1 MDANGR
7 GILVGTNDF
16 DGCCHGDLELED
28 DAAQGA
34 EALPGRAPADEPTDA
49 AAVRS
54 GQPLP
59 PVALQRDST
68 QMNRT
73 QRLVI
78 AISCDFL
85 FLSFDFVVGLH
96 PVRSLAL
103 VVDSVAEFLPC
114 SFGFLPFFLLLLVR
128 LLLFRVHGTKEY
140 KRGTFFW
147 SPVSTTRVILLFLC
161 VCVCVRGGPHWEA
174 RPATEGRPRAD
185 DADWPSAGPARR
197 PMSGGPA
204 GGGAP
209 GLGSRPPVRG
219 PDTVE
224 RERETRRRLES
235 QCVVCRRSS
244 SAMLQRF
251 AEELLER
258 HLTERP
264 KPTPGAA
271 AAPSAQP

>member
-114 SFGFLPFFLLLLVR
+114 SFGFLPFFFVVVGSAVVISCAR
-128 LLLFRVHGTKEY
+128 N
-140 KRGTFFW
+140 KRIQKRHFFFW
-147 SPVSTTRVILLFLC
+147 SPVSTTRVILLFFC
-161 VCVCVRGGPHWEA
+161 VCVCAW
-174 RPATEGRPRAD
+174 
-185 DADWPSAGPARR
+185 
-197 PMSGGPA
+197 
-204 GGGAP
+204 
-209 GLGSRPPVRG
+209 RPPLG
-219 PDTVE
+219 GEAGDGGTAAS
-224 RERETRRRLES
+224 RRR
-235 QCVVCRRSS
+235 
-244 SAMLQRF
+244 
-251 AEELLER
+251 
-258 HLTERP
+258 
-264 KPTPGAA
+264 
-271 AAPSAQP
+271 

>member
-103 VVDSVAEFLPC
+103 VVYSVAEFLPC
-114 SFGFLPFFLLLLVR
+114 SFGFLPFFFCCCWFGCCYFVCTEQKN
-128 LLLFRVHGTKEY
+128 TKEAL
-140 KRGTFFW
+140 FFGHP
-147 SPVSTTRVILLFLC
+147 SQPPALFCCFC
-161 VCVCVRGGPHWEA
+161 VCVCVCVAAPTGRRG
-174 RPATEGRPRAD
+174 
-185 DADWPSAGPARR
+185 
-197 PMSGGPA
+197 
-204 GGGAP
+204 
-209 GLGSRPPVRG
+209 
-219 PDTVE
+219 
-224 RERETRRRLES
+224 RRRRDGRE
-235 QCVVCRRSS
+235 
-244 SAMLQRF
+244 
-251 AEELLER
+251 
-258 HLTERP
+258 
-264 KPTPGAA
+264 PTTLIGRAL
-271 AAPSAQP
+271 APPDDQ